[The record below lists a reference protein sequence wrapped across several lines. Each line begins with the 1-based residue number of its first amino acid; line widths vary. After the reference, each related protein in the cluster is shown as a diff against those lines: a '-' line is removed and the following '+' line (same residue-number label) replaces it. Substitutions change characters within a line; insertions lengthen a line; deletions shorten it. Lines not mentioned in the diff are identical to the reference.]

1 MNTQISIMNQ
11 GEMENIEIENFPQES
26 TDETLEETPERYVFY
41 CYHAADIEKPSDTW
55 FCPACNGMEECQ
67 ETNDIHD
74 NYDIDDLDCSV
85 YHRQKFIAYLYPST
99 RKKYEDE
106 DGMYA
111 LANLCLW
118 NEQNEDFDELT
129 DDEYV
134 EDASDDM
141 YVCYDDNDKEHDINS
156 YFRENNIHCCVAS
169 SGCTQFAEWHVKGK
183 HPTN

>member
-1 MNTQISIMNQ
+1 MYKD
-11 GEMENIEIENFPQES
+11 GKEVP
-26 TDETLEETPERYVFY
+26 EETPERYIFY
-41 CYHAADIEKPSDTW
+41 CYHVADIEKPSDTW

-67 ETNDIHD
+67 ETDDIHD

-85 YHRQKFIAYLYPST
+85 YHRQKFIAYLRPST

-106 DGMYA
+106 HGMYA

-118 NEQNEDFDELT
+118 NEQDEDFDDLA

-141 YVCYDDNDKEHDINS
+141 HVCYDDNDKEHDISS
-156 YFRENNIHCCVAS
+156 YFRKNNIHAS
-169 SGCTQFAEWHVKGK
+169 VVSSSSTAFAQWHVQGE
-183 HPTN
+183 HVTN